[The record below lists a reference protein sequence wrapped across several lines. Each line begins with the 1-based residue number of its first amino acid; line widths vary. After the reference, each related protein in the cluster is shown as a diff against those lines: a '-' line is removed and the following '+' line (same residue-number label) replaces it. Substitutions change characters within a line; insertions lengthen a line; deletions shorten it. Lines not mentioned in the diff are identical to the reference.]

1 MCGYRCAGLPRI
13 LTINE
18 DPRTHQ
24 PRAPVTIVHETEVSA
39 LMDGGN
45 NVGYYAVYKAMQLA
59 IEKARKSRI
68 AKAVSEL
75 IENVRNVPPLHADEP
90 VRIPSERAFRER
102 AQRRKT
108 RIPGA
113 VEVHRQ
119 LLELAGKA

>member
-68 AKAVSEL
+68 A
-75 IENVRNVPPLHADEP
+75 
-90 VRIPSERAFRER
+90 
-102 AQRRKT
+102 
-108 RIPGA
+108 
-113 VEVHRQ
+113 
-119 LLELAGKA
+119 